1 MPIKGTDLKSIE
13 ANRFSK
19 RGERIGNVRIDMN
32 STVTMITKVK
42 NEEANINFRYTASY
56 GRLGIV
62 KIEGDIIFTG
72 EVQPLIDE
80 WNKTGKMPNNVASE
94 IHTAIMRVCVPEAIL
109 ISRDLHL
116 PPPVPLPQV
125 NFDNKKPKPSSGIEV
140 A

>member
-1 MPIKGTDLKSIE
+1 MPIKATDLKSIE

-32 STVTMITKVK
+32 STVTLITKIDEK
-42 NEEANINFRYTASY
+42 EADVNFRYTASY
-56 GRLGIV
+56 GRLGVI
-62 KIEGDIIFTG
+62 KIEGNILYGG
-72 EVQPLIDE
+72 EAEILVNE
-80 WNKTGKMPNNVASE
+80 WNSTGKMPNKVASE

-109 ISRDLHL
+109 ISRELHL

-125 NFDNKKPKPSSGIEV
+125 NFDQKKAKPPSGIEV

>member
-13 ANRFSK
+13 ATRFSK

-32 STVTMITKVK
+32 STVTLITKVAD
-42 NEEANINFRYTASY
+42 NEANVNFRYTASY
-56 GRLGIV
+56 GRLGVI
-62 KIEGDIIFTG
+62 KIEGDIIYG
-72 EVQPLIDE
+72 GDVDPLVNE
-80 WNKTGKMPNNVASE
+80 WNSTGKMPNRIASE
-94 IHTAIMRVCVPEAIL
+94 IHTAIMRICVPEAIL

-125 NFDNKKPKPSSGIEV
+125 DFEQRKPRPSSGIEV